1 MKKYGFTLAE
11 VLIALGIIGVISS
24 LTAPTFIA
32 NIQNSSNAAR
42 LSATVSTL
50 ENAFTTMIAKEE
62 ADTLFETEAWNDYGS
77 NRREFAS
84 KIGDYM
90 TTVGYREFLNTN
102 AIKNYYGA
110 GKGPFVMTS
119 TGAKNNTVN
128 DQLAGYFVQTG
139 NNVANGNHAIELKN
153 GAMVFLNVN
162 NENGQK
168 TEAEEE
174 RIRQQGGSL
183 YKIAADI
190 WIDVNGAAAP
200 NTLGRDIFSFYLGEN
215 GKLYPLGGKD
225 VETYD
230 SPANPQLW
238 NNANSG
244 RRCLDGNIGGS
255 GYGCTARVIADG
267 YKINY

>member
-32 NIQNSSNAAR
+32 NIQNNSNAAR

-50 ENAFTTMIAKEE
+50 DNAFTTMIAKEE

-102 AIKNYYGA
+102 AIYNYYGA

-119 TGAKNNTVN
+119 TGSKNNTVN
-128 DQLAGYFVQTG
+128 NQLAGYFVRTPF
-139 NNVANGNHAIELKN
+139 NNIANGNHAIELKN
-153 GAMVFLNVN
+153 GAMVFLIVN
-162 NENGQK
+162 DENGQNPD
-168 TEAEEE
+168 EES
-174 RIRQQGGSL
+174 IRQQGGSL

-190 WIDVNGAAAP
+190 WIDVNGAASP
-200 NTLGRDIFSFYLGEN
+200 NTLGRDIFAFYLGDN

-225 VETYD
+225 VETLD
-230 SPANPQLW
+230 TPDNPQLW
-238 NNANSG
+238 NEANSS
-244 RRCLDGNIGGS
+244 RRCLDGNIADG